1 MKKDILKKPVYKKV
15 EANLLRKLFN
25 RDKQLVRAKR
35 VAREL
40 WDILKKV
47 EETK

>member
-1 MKKDILKKPVYKKV
+1 MKNNSIKKPIYKKV

-47 EETK
+47 GETK